1 MKNGESVF
9 IKNNR
14 QYQSTFVVK
23 ATREVEDGEGKKTKR
38 AFVKFT
44 KVFEPFRADPVT
56 GNVLSTGYTEVSKEE
71 FENLKKLKVFA
82 SYIKKGNFV
91 CYDEA
96 PEGALLDSQIVSSL
110 RSENSALKERIKEL
124 ETLIGVS
131 LNGKENTNKK
141 GSNKKKTAKVEDTPV
156 EEEEE
161 GIDEEDEFS
170 ENSETPEF

>member
-38 AFVKFT
+38 SFVKFT

-91 CYDEA
+91 CYGEA
-96 PEGALLDSQIVSSL
+96 PEGALLDSQIVNAL
-110 RSENSALKERIKEL
+110 R
-124 ETLIGVS
+124 
-131 LNGKENTNKK
+131 KENTSLRKRIAELEKLEEAGNSKKETGNKK
-141 GSNKKKTAKVEDTPV
+141 GTSKKDAPVKEEPV
-156 EEEEE
+156 EEEPVEEETEE
-161 GIDEEDEFS
+161 GEEP
-170 ENSETPEF
+170 SETPEF

>member
-23 ATREVEDGEGKKTKR
+23 ATREVDDGEGKKTKR

-96 PEGALLDSQIVSSL
+96 PEGALLDSQIVNAL
-110 RSENSALKERIKEL
+110 R
-124 ETLIGVS
+124 
-131 LNGKENTNKK
+131 KENTSLRKRIAELEKLEEAGSSKKETGNKK
-141 GSNKKKTAKVEDTPV
+141 GTSKKDAPVKEEPV
-156 EEEEE
+156 EEEPVEEETEE
-161 GIDEEDEFS
+161 GEEP
-170 ENSETPEF
+170 SETPEF